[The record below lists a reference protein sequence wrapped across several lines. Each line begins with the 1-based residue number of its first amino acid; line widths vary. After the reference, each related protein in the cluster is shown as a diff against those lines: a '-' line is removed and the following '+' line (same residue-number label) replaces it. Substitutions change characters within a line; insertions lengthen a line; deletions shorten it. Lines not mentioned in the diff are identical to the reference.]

1 MISRLFISLLL
12 LLNYFV
18 GWAQDEV
25 HLQTGKMIEGKVTE
39 IDIDTVILVTQAGK
53 KASENLKI
61 PKYKIAYIAFE
72 SGKQQ
77 FMAPDIIRLT
87 NEKVI
92 LAKVVHVKEDK
103 IEYLN
108 AQNESSELEAIA
120 KEKIVNIQ
128 YGKTGNI
135 EGFYDQIVLA
145 GGKTI
150 LGEVLEV
157 DIDTLSYKEGL
168 NAKKVNQ
175 TALAEVEKII
185 FRNGHE
191 QVFAQTDSVQ
201 QENKKSWWKFW

>member
-1 MISRLFISLLL
+1 MIPRLFISLLL
-12 LLNYFV
+12 LLSYFV

-25 HLQTGKMIEGKVTE
+25 HLQTGKTIKGKVTE
-39 IDIDTVILVTQAGK
+39 IDIDTVSVVAQTGK
-53 KASENLKI
+53 KAAENLKI

-72 SGKQQ
+72 NGKQQ

-92 LAKVVHVKEDK
+92 LAKVVHVKEDR

-108 AQNESSELEAIA
+108 AQTESSDLESVS

-128 YGKTGNI
+128 YGKAGNI
-135 EGFYDQIVLA
+135 EGFYDQIILA
-145 GGKTI
+145 SGKTI

-157 DIDTLSYKEGL
+157 DVDTLSYKEGL
-168 NAKKVNQ
+168 NTKKVNQ
-175 TALAEVEKII
+175 TALSEVEKVI

-201 QENKKSWWKFW
+201 QENKKPWWKIW